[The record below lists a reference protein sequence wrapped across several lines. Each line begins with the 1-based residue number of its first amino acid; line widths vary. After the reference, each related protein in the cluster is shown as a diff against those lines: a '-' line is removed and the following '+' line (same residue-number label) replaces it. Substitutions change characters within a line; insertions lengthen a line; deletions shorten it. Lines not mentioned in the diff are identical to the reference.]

1 MKTVYLSPL
10 LLILLCTLSVNAQQ
24 SFENRIAVNAEAS
37 IDVPVDQVIFTI
49 QLQSTDS
56 TSISKVYDKHKS
68 AEKKIVKLLKD
79 LKISDKNISY
89 SLFSIGRQRDY
100 EAKAWYYMGSQTV
113 TFKLDSVAL
122 YADIQKRLMMEGFG
136 EFGSSFAVKNL
147 EPHQTK
153 ALQKAVEAAKKKA
166 NILALASDRKI
177 KRIVTLTDA
186 AAPVP
191 IYNAN
196 MRMMKSEASDG
207 GSLMEFSQTLPVNA
221 QINVV
226 FELE

>member
-1 MKTVYLSPL
+1 MKTFSTLFL
-10 LLILLCTLSVNAQQ
+10 LLLCTLSVNAQQ
-24 SFENRIAVNAEAS
+24 SFENRIAVNSEAS

-56 TSISKVYDKHKS
+56 TSIAKVYDKHKA

-79 LKISDKNISY
+79 LKITDKNISY

-100 EAKAWYYMGSQTV
+100 EVKVWYYLGNQTV
-113 TFKLDSVAL
+113 TFKLDSIAL
-122 YADIQKRLMMEGFG
+122 YADVQKRLIMEGFG

-147 EPHQTK
+147 EPHETK
-153 ALQKAVEAAKKKA
+153 ALQKAIELAKKKA
-166 NILALASDRKI
+166 NTLAQASDRKI
-177 KRIVTLTDA
+177 KRIVTVTDA
-186 AAPVP
+186 AAPTP
-191 IYNAN
+191 LYNPS
-196 MRMMKSEASDG
+196 MRMMKAADEG
-207 GSLMEFSQTLPVNA
+207 GSLMEFSQTIPVTA